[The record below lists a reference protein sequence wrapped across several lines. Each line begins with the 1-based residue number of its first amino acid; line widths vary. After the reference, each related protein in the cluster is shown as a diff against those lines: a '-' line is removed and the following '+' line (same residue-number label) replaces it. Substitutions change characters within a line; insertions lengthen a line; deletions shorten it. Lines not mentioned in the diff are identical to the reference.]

1 MKLRYKILGVIA
13 IVLAVAATA
22 LGLAM
27 SHTPA
32 CGPVP
37 SSESGTN
44 LTRMKG
50 VVHRCYG
57 SPDVASIVALPKPS
71 PQDGEV
77 LVRVRAASVNPL
89 DWHYLEGTPYMVR
102 LGSGLGV
109 PKNPRLGVDFAGTVE
124 AVGRNVT
131 HFKPGDA
138 VFGGK
143 FGAFAQYVAVRE
155 DGALTAKPD
164 NMTFEQA
171 AAVPIAGITALQ
183 ALRDV
188 AHVRAGQ
195 TVLVN
200 GASGGVGTFA
210 VQIAKS
216 LGAEVTGVCST
227 KNLALVRSIGA
238 DHVIDYTHEDFT
250 RGTARFD
257 VIVDTVSTHSPA
269 QYRRVLNRAGVYV
282 GIGSTDI
289 GNWFGWLWPP
299 LEGWVLSWF
308 VSQHFSTML
317 AQLNGADLASLATL
331 IQSGQVKPV
340 IDRTYPLDQTAEA
353 LRYLLK
359 GHARGK
365 VVLSVD

>member
-1 MKLRYKILGVIA
+1 MKLRYKILGGVA
-13 IVLAVAATA
+13 IVLAVAVTA

-32 CGPVP
+32 CLEPLQIVTGGEPGVH
-37 SSESGTN
+37 
-44 LTRMKG
+44 LMKG
-50 VVHRCYG
+50 AVHYCYG
-57 SPDVASIVALPKPS
+57 SPEVVRYVRLPKPQ
-71 PQDGEV
+71 PADTEV
-77 LVRVRAASVNPL
+77 LVRVRAASINPL
-89 DWHYLEGTPYMVR
+89 DWHYLQGTPYMVR
-102 LGSGLGV
+102 LGSGFGV

-131 HFKPGDA
+131 RFKPGDA

-143 FGAFAQYVAVRE
+143 FGAFAQYVAVPQ

-164 NMTFEQA
+164 NITFEQA

-183 ALRDV
+183 ALRDT

-195 TVLVN
+195 RVLVN

-216 LGAEVTGVCST
+216 LGAEVTGVCSA
-227 KNLALVRSIGA
+227 KNLELVRSIGA

-250 RGTARFD
+250 RGAVRF
-257 VIVDTVSTHSPA
+257 DTVSTHSPA
-269 QYRRVLNRAGVYV
+269 EYRRVLNPAGVYV
-282 GIGSTDI
+282 GIGSTDV

-308 VSQHFSTML
+308 VSQHFTTML
-317 AQLNGADLASLATL
+317 AHLNGADLASLATL
-331 IQSGQVKPV
+331 IGSGQVKPV
-340 IDRTYPLDQTAEA
+340 IDRAYPLGQAAEA
-353 LRYLLK
+353 LRYLQK

-365 VVLSVD
+365 VVLSID